1 LMPILDAMYDGGTDY
16 AKNVL
21 EIDFEQ
27 QKISP

>member
-1 LMPILDAMYDGGTDY
+1 MPILDAMYDWGKDY